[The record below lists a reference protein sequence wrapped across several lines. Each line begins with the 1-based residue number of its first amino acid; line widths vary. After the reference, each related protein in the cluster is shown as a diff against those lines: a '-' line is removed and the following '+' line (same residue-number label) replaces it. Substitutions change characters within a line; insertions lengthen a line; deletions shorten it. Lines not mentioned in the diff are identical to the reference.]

1 MINNRRGMENYRTIF
16 EQLIAH
22 VEHEVI
28 EFKTAENQFDTNK
41 LGKYLSALSNEAN
54 LRDVDFA
61 WILMGVNNNRQV
73 VGTQFLMDDTKRQLL
88 KHDIAANTTG
98 GLTFREIAPVEI
110 VNLWTWPPL
119 DVPWS
124 KGFVS
129 LLVIQITSPATDIW

>member
-1 MINNRRGMENYRTIF
+1 MENYQTIF

-54 LRDVDFA
+54 LRDVEFA

-73 VGTQFLMDDTKRQLL
+73 VGNKHIGQVLLILQFLQEVNDLRLNGHIQSGNGLVADDELGPQRQRTGDADTLSLTAGELVRITVEEILL
-88 KHDIAANTTG
+88 
-98 GLTFREIAPVEI
+98 
-110 VNLWTWPPL
+110 
-119 DVPWS
+119 
-124 KGFVS
+124 
-129 LLVIQITSPATDIW
+129 